1 MSPKYDV
8 FLSFRGIDTRAN
20 FVSFLYKELERRGI
34 RTFKDDKELQDG
46 QRISPELQR
55 AIEES
60 RFAIVVVSLH
70 YAASS
75 WCLDELLKIMEN
87 GSITVMPI
95 FYGVDP
101 FHVRR
106 QTGDV
111 AEQFKKHEAREKDHE
126 KVLSWRQ
133 ALVKLANISGQCS
146 SKWNNDSKLV
156 DATVDGISEKLMNF
170 TRLSNGGKI
179 VGIERHMKKLN
190 RLVDLNS
197 TKPVRVIG
205 IWTSGGR
212 NGRSTLAKHVYQTW
226 CKQFETNCY
235 LGNVKR
241 IFKGRHLAHLHDE
254 FLEKIEGA
262 YLTSRGSLKR
272 QKVLL
277 VADDVYKV
285 EQLDALAEDFTDFG
299 PGSVVVITTQDKQ
312 LLISYGIKDVYEIED
327 LRCEKLCDLR
337 TFAFKKRRDIFA
349 AFESALNEAKDFVTE
364 CFGCPSSSTSGVY
377 EKLLKEFN

>member
-1 MSPKYDV
+1 MSSATPPKYDV

-60 RFAIVVVSLH
+60 RFAIVVVSAH
-70 YAASS
+70 YAASP
-75 WCLDELLKIMEN
+75 WCLDELVKIMDYVNN

-106 QTGDV
+106 QIGDAV
-111 AEQFKKHEAREKDHE
+111 EQFKKHEAREKDPE
-126 KVLSWRQ
+126 KVLSWRK
-133 ALVKLANISGQCS
+133 ALEGLANISGQCS

-156 DATVDGISEKLMNF
+156 DATVDTISEKLMIF

-197 TKPVRVIG
+197 KKPVRVIG
-205 IWTSGGR
+205 IWASGG
-212 NGRSTLAKHVYQTW
+212 NGRSALAKHVYQTW
-226 CKQFETNCY
+226 RQHFETHCY

-241 IFKGRHLAHLHDE
+241 VFKDRHLAHLHDE
-254 FLEKIEGA
+254 FLENTEGA
-262 YLTSRGSLKR
+262 YLTSKRSFNR

-277 VADDVYKV
+277 VADDVDKV
-285 EQLDALAEDFTDFG
+285 EQLDALAEDFTGFG
-299 PGSVVVITTQDKQ
+299 RGSLVVITTQDRQ
-312 LLISYGIKDVYEIED
+312 LLISYGIKVVYEVED
-327 LRCEKLCDLR
+327 LRCEKLCDLLRR
-337 TFAFKKRRDIFA
+337 TFAFKKRDIVA
-349 AFESALNEAKDFVTE
+349 AIESASRAKDFVTD
-364 CFGCPSSSTSGVY
+364 CFGCLSSRCAGY
-377 EKLLKEFN
+377 EKL